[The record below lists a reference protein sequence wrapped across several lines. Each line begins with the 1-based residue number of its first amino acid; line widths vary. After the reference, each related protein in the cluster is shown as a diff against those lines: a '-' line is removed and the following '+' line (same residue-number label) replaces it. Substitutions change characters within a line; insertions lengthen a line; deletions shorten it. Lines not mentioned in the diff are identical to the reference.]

1 MLLFPNNRHTVP
13 PLRNFS
19 LVHICQ
25 LLSQLW
31 PVVTEW
37 TSVSFD
43 SSAEDAE
50 AGDTLTGFA
59 VGALEANSVLYHLYA
74 VGLMNRGEESRDIRL
89 PGSRFGVNLEVERTV
104 DNWLEEVS
112 APAAFEIIV
121 ALDTHGDTE
130 GSARPEWNG

>member
-1 MLLFPNNRHTVP
+1 MLLSPSNLHTLC
-13 PLRNFS
+13 PLRNLS
-19 LVHICQ
+19 LVHLCQ
-25 LLSQLW
+25 FLSQLW
-31 PVVTEW
+31 AVGTEW

-43 SSAEDAE
+43 PSAEDAE

-59 VGALEANSVLYHLYA
+59 VGALEANSVLYHLYV
-74 VGLMNRGEESRDIRL
+74 VGLMNRGEESRHVRL
-89 PGSRFGVNLEVERTV
+89 PGSRFGASLEVEGTV

-130 GSARPEWNG
+130 GQC